1 MARKRELGSTSG
13 SNHGE
18 RVCEEL
24 GPCYSE
30 SREDVAERRFLRSQY
45 LAVKALISGIFFFF
59 LLIKFVFLMVF
70 GFFSNWVSL
79 FGFFSKWV

>member
-45 LAVKALISGIFFFF
+45 LAVKALLSGIFFC
-59 LLIKFVFLMVF
+59 
-70 GFFSNWVSL
+70 
-79 FGFFSKWV
+79 

>member
-13 SNHGE
+13 SNSSNHGE

-24 GPCYSE
+24 GPCNSE
-30 SREDVAERRFLRSQY
+30 SRGDVAERRFLRSQY

-59 LLIKFVFLMVF
+59 VDKICFFNGFWLL
-70 GFFSNWVSL
+70 
-79 FGFFSKWV
+79 

>member
-45 LAVKALISGIFFFF
+45 LAVKALISGIFF
-59 LLIKFVFLMVF
+59 LLIKFVFF
-70 GFFSNWVSL
+70 NGFWL
-79 FGFFSKWV
+79 L